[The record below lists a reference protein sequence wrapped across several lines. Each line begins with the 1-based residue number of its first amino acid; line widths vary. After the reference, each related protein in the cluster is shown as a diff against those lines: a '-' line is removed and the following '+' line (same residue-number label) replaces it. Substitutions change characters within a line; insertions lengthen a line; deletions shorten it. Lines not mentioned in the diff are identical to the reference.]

1 MTQSG
6 NRTVSATVNG
16 NLPRRLLVLAMTLS
30 IAVATACS
38 GQEPPVKVRSRL
50 KTAVELRIDPRTL
63 SPARLMNRVQ
73 LPDP

>member
-1 MTQSG
+1 MIQSG
-6 NRTVSATVNG
+6 NRTLNAPVNR
-16 NLPRRLLVLAMTLS
+16 NFSRRFFVLAMTLS
-30 IAVATACS
+30 IAVAAACS